1 LASKSKK
8 TSTSRSS
15 ASKGPPARK
24 KQSASASSAFGVRAK
39 GAGKGVAKASAL
51 GQSPGK
57 TAGKRAGSG
66 SGGGADKASGRG
78 KGSGKKRP
86 PRTSNAPLRAR
97 STGRV
102 QELSSGRSSQSENDP
117 KRRRQTADSLE
128 AAKAAIDAALDKKA
142 LLPVLIDV
150 SGLAS
155 YTDFICILSGR
166 SDRQV
171 DAIADGILAVMKA
184 RGRSLL
190 GQEGS
195 GSGRWTLLDFG
206 DVVVHVFYHPVREF
220 YDLESLWVD
229 APRIQLRIPPEAVM
243 AQPDALYGNL

>member
-1 LASKSKK
+1 MAPKSKK
-8 TSTSRSS
+8 
-15 ASKGPPARK
+15 SKAPKKHVNKHAGKGAGGGGESKRAPATRK
-24 KQSASASSAFGVRAK
+24 KQATAAAPSAS
-39 GAGKGVAKASAL
+39 GA
-51 GQSPGK
+51 
-57 TAGKRAGSG
+57 
-66 SGGGADKASGRG
+66 
-78 KGSGKKRP
+78 
-86 PRTSNAPLRAR
+86 RAR
-97 STGRV
+97 SGDKRVNTPVAKSKGRTARPSKATSSLGGLRSSGRV
-102 QELSSGRSSQSENDP
+102 QSLGRRAAGASAGEPDA
-117 KRRRQTADSLE
+117 KKRRQTADSLE
-128 AAKAAIDAALDKKA
+128 AAKAAIDSALDKKA

-150 SGLAS
+150 SALAS
-155 YTDFICILSGR
+155 YTDFIGIVSGR

-171 DAIADGILAVMKA
+171 DAIADGILATMKA